1 VPPSAEFQSSGE
13 LSLLKNISLG
23 KIGETAPKEEIGS
36 QKRRPAARFE
46 LELGGIFRTT
56 LAVEKC
62 YRNVLA
68 KAVQARHRT
77 AFAVWYE
84 STRVIPRPAMAASIA
99 APRC

>member
-1 VPPSAEFQSSGE
+1 MKDAHLASHVAPHE
-13 LSLLKNISLG
+13 
-23 KIGETAPKEEIGS
+23 IGETAPKEEIGS

-77 AFAVWYE
+77 AFTVWYE